1 MFFLIYYE
9 GESSK
14 GKNKMVD
21 NDKVPEL
28 TNGEFDEFIKKGLVL
43 VDFYAEWCMPC
54 LMMSP
59 VIDEMSEKFKGKIR
73 FGKVNV
79 DDNQEIA
86 KKFQVV
92 SIPNMKLIRDGRII
106 DEFVGGMT
114 ADDFEKKLEKFVR
127 N

>member
-1 MFFLIYYE
+1 
-9 GESSK
+9 
-14 GKNKMVD
+14 MVD

-59 VIDEMSEKFKGKIR
+59 VIDEMSEKFKGKIK